1 MSNENSSPSI
11 TMVYRLKTVQYQNHD
26 RFILLQNENGPC
38 PLLAAANCLLLRGD
52 CTLPSEAVRKGIAS
66 LDNIANMLAEHA
78 MSNSEHDH
86 AVYVDELMEHIPKFQ
101 FGMDVNPAFT
111 KGITGY
117 EYTAQLTAFDMLRCK
132 LVHGWLVDITDEAT
146 FRAVGSDTYNILID
160 RIIHAQEKGE
170 ELLQIKSRIDALHVN
185 SESELMSPLDD
196 LQTKS
201 ELLEKEMHDALLAQ
215 QFLDQTSHQLT
226 HYGLELLRENV
237 QVNELCVFFRNNHF
251 GTLTKHED
259 GHLYLLVTDL
269 GYANSP
275 AIVWER
281 LDVIDG
287 DTDYVNSDFKA
298 LGSQDQILS
307 LGPTLTP
314 EQMMAMSSQ
323 EDADY
328 QLALEL
334 SGRAATGEKP
344 LQQRLDEQEGK
355 LMAAATEASLR
366 EYHGIVEPPPGMND
380 VLPDD
385 ARKPPPVNQ
394 PESHEDTDRL
404 LAIQLQ
410 EKQNNN
416 FEQESLH
423 LACQLQAEED
433 QRAAEHRR
441 RTAATSNSN
450 SRTGKSSSR
459 VCIVS

>member
-1 MSNENSSPSI
+1 
-11 TMVYRLKTVQYQNHD
+11 
-26 RFILLQNENGPC
+26 
-38 PLLAAANCLLLRGD
+38 
-52 CTLPSEAVRKGIAS
+52 
-66 LDNIANMLAEHA
+66 MLAEHA

-132 LVHGWLVDITDEAT
+132 LVHGWLVDLADEAT
-146 FRAVGSDTYNILID
+146 FRAVGADTYNILID

-170 ELLQIKSRIDALHVN
+170 ELLQIKSRIDAIRVN
-185 SESELMSPLDD
+185 PESEVMSSLDD

-201 ELLEKEMHDALLAQ
+201 ELLETEMHDALLAQ

-226 HYGLELLRENV
+226 HFGLELLRENL
-237 QVNELCVFFRNNHF
+237 QVEELCVFFRNNHF

-298 LGSQDQILS
+298 TGSQDQMLS

-314 EQMMAMSSQ
+314 EQVMAMSSQ

-334 SGRAATGEKP
+334 SGQAATGENP

-366 EYHGIVEPPPGMND
+366 EYHGIVEPPAVMND

-394 PESHEDTDRL
+394 PESQEDADRL

-410 EKQNNN
+410 ENQNNN

-433 QRAAEHRR
+433 QREAEHRR
-441 RTAATSNSN
+441 RIAATSNN
-450 SRTGKSSSR
+450 NIRTGKSSSR
-459 VCIVS
+459 VCIIS